1 MDEETDPEQAEK
13 QRKLWKL
20 FGRETQAGKE
30 LFSLYNKAEKPKIE
44 YPKVKQKSEQ

>member
-1 MDEETDPEQAEK
+1 MPDLYDFICTMDDETDPEQLEK

-30 LFSLYNKAEKPKIE
+30 LFSLYNKA
-44 YPKVKQKSEQ
+44 